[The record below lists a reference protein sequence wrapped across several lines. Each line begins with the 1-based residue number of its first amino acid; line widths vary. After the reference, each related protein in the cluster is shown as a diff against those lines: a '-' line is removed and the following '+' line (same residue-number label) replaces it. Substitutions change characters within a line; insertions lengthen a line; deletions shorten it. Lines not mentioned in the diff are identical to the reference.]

1 MLTIDRILHPTD
13 LSEGAR
19 RAFAYAASL
28 AHWHDAELHMLN
40 VAGRH
45 QYNFEELRDSYP
57 LDADILNT
65 WVQDAGISQ
74 FTADDLA
81 IVQVQE
87 EGAAPGTNIL
97 SYADENTADLIVMGT
112 HGRRGVDRMLLGSVA
127 EEVVRQ
133 APCPVCTVRN
143 ALETAPSDAVR
154 RVMVPIDFS
163 DASKRAL
170 EHARELALTYG
181 AEIVAMHA
189 IEEVVLPMAY
199 GMAPKQV
206 DAEAVRPNVEA
217 ALANL
222 LAEHVGVEHAR
233 AEIRVG
239 YPPQEILDAITDESI
254 DWVVMGTHGR
264 QGLNRLLMGSV
275 AERIVRHASCPV
287 LTLQENSRSILPASA

>member
-1 MLTIDRILHPTD
+1 MLDIKRIVHPTD
-13 LSEGAR
+13 LSEGAQ
-19 RAFAYAASL
+19 RAFAYAVSL
-28 AHWHDAELHMLN
+28 AHWHDAELHLLN

-45 QYNFEELRDSYP
+45 QYDFEEIRDRFP
-57 LDADILNT
+57 LDADVLNGQ
-65 WVQDAGISQ
+65 VQDAGISQ
-74 FTADDLA
+74 FTAADLE

-97 SYADENTADLIVMGT
+97 SYAKENTADLIVMGT
-112 HGRRGVDRMLLGSVA
+112 HGRRGVDRMLMGSVA

-163 DASKRAL
+163 EASERAL
-170 EHARELALTYG
+170 KHAHALALTYG
-181 AEIVAMHA
+181 AELVALHA

-206 DAEAVRPNVEA
+206 DAETVRPNVEQ
-217 ALANL
+217 ALADML
-222 LAEHVGVEHAR
+222 SEHVGVEHAR
-233 AEIRVG
+233 AEVRVG
-239 YPPQEILDAITDESI
+239 YPPQEILSAITDESI

-264 QGLNRLLMGSV
+264 QGFNRLLMGSV
-275 AERIVRHASCPV
+275 AERIVRHAPCPV
-287 LTLQENSRSILPASA
+287 LTLQEKSRSILSE

>member
-1 MLTIDRILHPTD
+1 MLTINRILHPTD

-112 HGRRGVDRMLLGSVA
+112 HGRRGVDRMLLGSVTERVLRRA
-127 EEVVRQ
+127 PTPVFVVKPTQKSLVSGRP
-133 APCPVCTVRN
+133 A
-143 ALETAPSDAVR
+143 ATA
-154 RVMVPIDFS
+154 
-163 DASKRAL
+163 
-170 EHARELALTYG
+170 
-181 AEIVAMHA
+181 
-189 IEEVVLPMAY
+189 
-199 GMAPKQV
+199 
-206 DAEAVRPNVEA
+206 
-217 ALANL
+217 AN
-222 LAEHVGVEHAR
+222 E
-233 AEIRVG
+233 
-239 YPPQEILDAITDESI
+239 
-254 DWVVMGTHGR
+254 
-264 QGLNRLLMGSV
+264 
-275 AERIVRHASCPV
+275 
-287 LTLQENSRSILPASA
+287 

>member
-1 MLTIDRILHPTD
+1 MLTIDRILYPTD
-13 LSEGAR
+13 LSEGAQ

-28 AHWHDAELHMLN
+28 AHWHGAELHMLN

-45 QYNFEELRDSYP
+45 QSNFEELRDGFP
-57 LDADILNT
+57 IDADTLNAWLKDT
-65 WVQDAGISQ
+65 GISQ
-74 FTADDLA
+74 FTANDLD

-87 EGAAPGTNIL
+87 EGAVPGKNIL
-97 SYADENTADLIVMGT
+97 SYADENTIDLTVMGT

-133 APCPVCTVRN
+133 ASCPVCTVRN
-143 ALETAPSDAVR
+143 ALETAPSEAVR

-163 DASKRAL
+163 EASVRAL
-170 EHARELALTYG
+170 KHGRELALTYG
-181 AEIVAMHA
+181 AEIVALHA

-206 DAEAVRPNVEA
+206 DAEAVRPNVEE
-217 ALANL
+217 ALADL

-275 AERIVRHASCPV
+275 AERIVRHAPCPV
-287 LTLQENSRSILPASA
+287 LTLQENSRSIVAT

>member
-1 MLTIDRILHPTD
+1 MLTINHILHPTD
-13 LSEGAR
+13 LSEGAQ

-28 AHWHDAELHMLN
+28 AHLHDAELHMLN
-40 VAGRH
+40 VVGRH
-45 QYNFEELRDSYP
+45 QYNFEELRAGYP
-57 LDADILNT
+57 LKADILNT
-65 WVQDAGISQ
+65 WMQDAGINQ
-74 FTADDLA
+74 FTAADLA

-87 EGAAPGTNIL
+87 EGAVPGTNIL
-97 SYADENTADLIVMGT
+97 SYAEENTADLIVMGT

-143 ALETAPSDAVR
+143 ALETAPADSVQ

-163 DASKRAL
+163 EASTRAL
-170 EHARELALTYG
+170 EYAHELALTYG
-181 AEIVAMHA
+181 SEIVVMHA

-222 LAEHVGVEHAR
+222 LDEYVEIEHAR

-239 YPPQEILDAITDESI
+239 YPPQEILDTITDASI

-275 AERIVRHASCPV
+275 TERIVRHAPCPV
-287 LTLQENSRSILPASA
+287 LTVQEDSRSLLPA

>member
-1 MLTIDRILHPTD
+1 MLAIDRILYPTD
-13 LSEGAR
+13 LSEGAQ

-28 AHWHDAELHMLN
+28 AHWHGAELHMLN

-45 QYNFEELRDSYP
+45 LYNFEELREGFP
-57 LDADILNT
+57 IDAATLNT
-65 WVQDAGISQ
+65 WAEEAGIGQ
-74 FTADDLA
+74 FAADDLD

-87 EGAAPGTNIL
+87 EGAVPGQNIR
-97 SYADENTADLIVMGT
+97 SYAQDNAIDLIVMGT

-143 ALETAPSDAVR
+143 AIETAPSEAVR
-154 RVMVPIDFS
+154 RIMVPIDFS
-163 DASKRAL
+163 DGSTRAL
-170 EHARELALTYG
+170 RHARELALTYG
-181 AEIVAMHA
+181 AEIVALHA

-206 DAEAVRPNVEA
+206 DAEAVRPNVER
-217 ALANL
+217 ALADL
-222 LAEHVGVEHAR
+222 LSEHVGVEHAR

-239 YPPQEILDAITDESI
+239 YPPQEILDAIDEEEI

-275 AERIVRHASCPV
+275 AERIVRHAPCPV
-287 LTLQENSRSILPASA
+287 LTLQEDCRSILPA

>member
-1 MLTIDRILHPTD
+1 MLSIDRILYPTD
-13 LSEGAR
+13 LSEGAQ

-28 AHWHDAELHMLN
+28 ANWHGAEVHMLN
-40 VAGRH
+40 VIGRH
-45 QYNFEELRDSYP
+45 RYDFEELRDQFP
-57 LDADILNT
+57 VDTDQLDAWT
-65 WVQDAGISQ
+65 AEAGIRD
-74 FTADDLA
+74 FAAGDLR
-81 IVQVQE
+81 ITQVQE
-87 EGAAPGTNIL
+87 EGAVPATSIL
-97 SYADENTADLIVMGT
+97 TYAEEDSVDLIVMGT

-143 ALETAPSDAVR
+143 AAETAPSDSVR

-163 DASKRAL
+163 ESSTLAL
-170 EHARELALTYG
+170 QHARELALTYG
-181 AEIVAMHA
+181 AEIVALHA

-206 DAEAVRPNVEA
+206 DAEAVRPNVEQ
-217 ALANL
+217 ALADL

-239 YPPQEILDAITDESI
+239 YPPQEILDAVSDENI

-275 AERIVRHASCPV
+275 AERIVREAACPV
-287 LTLQENSRSILPASA
+287 LTLKENTRSLLPE

>member
-1 MLTIDRILHPTD
+1 MLAIDRILYPTD
-13 LSEGAR
+13 LSEGAQ

-28 AHWHDAELHMLN
+28 AHWHEAELHMLN

-45 QYNFEELRDSYP
+45 LYNFEELREGFP
-57 LDADILNT
+57 IDAATLNT
-65 WVQDAGISQ
+65 WAEEAGIGQ
-74 FTADDLA
+74 FAADDLD

-87 EGAAPGTNIL
+87 EGAVPGQNIR
-97 SYADENTADLIVMGT
+97 SYAQDNAIDLIVMGT

-143 ALETAPSDAVR
+143 AIETAPSEAVR
-154 RVMVPIDFS
+154 RIMVPIDFS
-163 DASKRAL
+163 DGSTRAL
-170 EHARELALTYG
+170 RHARELALTYG
-181 AEIVAMHA
+181 AEIVALHA

-206 DAEAVRPNVEA
+206 DAEAVRPNVER
-217 ALANL
+217 ALADL
-222 LAEHVGVEHAR
+222 LSEHVGVEHAR

-239 YPPQEILDAITDESI
+239 YPPQEILDAIDEEEI

-275 AERIVRHASCPV
+275 AERIVRHAPCPV
-287 LTLQENSRSILPASA
+287 LTLQEDCRSILPA

>member
-1 MLTIDRILHPTD
+1 MLAIDRILHPTD

-19 RAFAYAASL
+19 RAFSYAASL
-28 AHWHDAELHMLN
+28 AHWHDADLHLLN

-45 QYNFEELRDSYP
+45 QHNFRELREAFPIEPDT
-57 LDADILNT
+57 LNT
-65 WVQDAGISQ
+65 WVQDAGIKQ
-74 FTADDLA
+74 FTADDLG

-87 EGAAPGTNIL
+87 EGATPGTHIL
-97 SYADENTADLIVMGT
+97 SYADEIPADLIVMGT

-154 RVMVPIDFS
+154 RVMVPVDFS
-163 DASKRAL
+163 EASERAL
-170 EHARELALTYG
+170 KHGRELALTYG
-181 AEIVAMHA
+181 AELVAMHA

-206 DAEAVRPNVEA
+206 DAEAVRPNVEK
-217 ALANL
+217 ALSDL

-239 YPPQEILDAITDESI
+239 YPPQEILDTITDESV
-254 DWVVMGTHGR
+254 DWVVMGTHGST
-264 QGLNRLLMGSV
+264 GCSW
-275 AERIVRHASCPV
+275 AA
-287 LTLQENSRSILPASA
+287 

>member
-1 MLTIDRILHPTD
+1 MLAIDRVLYPTD
-13 LSEGAR
+13 LSEGAQ

-28 AHWHDAELHMLN
+28 AHWHEAELHMFN
-40 VAGRH
+40 VVGRH
-45 QYNFEELRDSYP
+45 QYNFEELRDEFP
-57 LDADILNT
+57 IDADTLDR
-65 WVQDAGISQ
+65 WVKDAGISQ
-74 FTADDLA
+74 FTANDLDT
-81 IVQVQE
+81 VQVQE
-87 EGAAPGTNIL
+87 EGAVPGKNIL
-97 SYADENTADLIVMGT
+97 SYADDNTIDLIVMGT

-133 APCPVCTVRN
+133 ASCPVCTVRH
-143 ALETAPSDAVR
+143 ALETAPSEAVR

-163 DASKRAL
+163 EASVHAL
-170 EHARELALTYG
+170 KHGRELALTYG
-181 AEIVAMHA
+181 AEIVALHA

-206 DAEAVRPNVEA
+206 DAEAVRPNVEK
-217 ALANL
+217 ALADL

-287 LTLQENSRSILPASA
+287 LTLQENSRSIVAT